1 MPLSISN
8 SRAESTP
15 IEPEQEQYFPTPDS
29 PAAIRAVRMATVSLI
44 VLLALIPAI
53 AELGARYLYP
63 RVSHIKKRILSDE
76 RETAS
81 LARSTGNDPS
91 VLLVGNSLLLHAL
104 DYPRIKKELAPNIH
118 VVRYVIENTEYL
130 DWYYGLRRLFAEGVR
145 PSKVVLC
152 LNLGQTLSH
161 GVLSSSPWQLFRAG
175 DLLAIGRDSGMDT
188 TQTSNLMFSH
198 FSEFYADREEIRN
211 YLLNVADPPYAN
223 ELHRLAR
230 RPPIYPPEEEMLRES
245 RARLREIDKL
255 CRDNGVQLVFVIPP
269 SLSNR
274 DELLMKA
281 GALEGVA
288 VDMPVAFGSFGPDFY
303 RDHFHLNDKGA
314 AVFTGAL
321 VQDLRTRFA
330 SQ

>member
-8 SRAESTP
+8 SRAESTTT
-15 IEPEQEQYFPTPDS
+15 ESEQEQYFPAPGS
-29 PAAIRAVRMATVSLI
+29 PAATRAVRVATVCLI
-44 VLLALIPAI
+44 ALLALVPAL
-53 AELGARYLYP
+53 AELAARYLYP
-63 RVSHIKKRILSDE
+63 RVSHIKQRILSDE
-76 RETAS
+76 SETVS
-81 LARSTGNDPS
+81 VARSPENDPS

-104 DYPRIKKELAPNIH
+104 DYPTMKKDLAPNVH

-130 DWYYGLRRLFAEGVR
+130 DWYYGLRRLFAQGVR

-175 DLLAIGRDSGMDT
+175 DLLSISRDSGMDT
-188 TQTSNLMFSH
+188 TQTSNLLFSH
-198 FSEFYADREEIRN
+198 YSEFYADREEIRN
-211 YLLNVADPPYAN
+211 YLLNVADPPYAD

-230 RPPIYPPEEEMLRES
+230 RPPVYPSEEEMLGES
-245 RARLREIDKL
+245 RARLRQIDKL
-255 CRDNGVQLVFVIPP
+255 CRDNGAQLVFVIPP

-274 DELLMKA
+274 DELLLKA

-288 VDMPVAFGSFGPDFY
+288 VDMPVAYGTFGPDFY

-314 AVFTGAL
+314 AVFTEAL
-321 VQDLRTRFA
+321 ARDLRTRFA
-330 SQ
+330 SH